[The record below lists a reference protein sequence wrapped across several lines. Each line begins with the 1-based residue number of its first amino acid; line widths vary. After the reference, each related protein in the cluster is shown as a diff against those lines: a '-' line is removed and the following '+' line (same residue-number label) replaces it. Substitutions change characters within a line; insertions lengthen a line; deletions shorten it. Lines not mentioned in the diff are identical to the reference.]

1 MKKFSVEISPQ
12 VQNDLLNAME
22 YYDTISKSI
31 SLHLYVD
38 FKNAIKSITL
48 HPYLQIRYDVMRCIP
63 LTKFPFMLHFAIDE
77 SKSMIMVYALIHTS
91 KDPDQAWINYKK
103 D

>member
-22 YYDTISKSI
+22 YYDAISKTIS
-31 SLHLYVD
+31 LNLYVD
-38 FKNAIKSITL
+38 FKKAIKTL
-48 HPYLQIRYDVMRCIP
+48 TLNPYLQIRYVTIRCFP
-63 LTKFPFMLHFAIDE
+63 LRKFPFMLHFAIDE
-77 SKSMIMVYALIHTS
+77 SKSVILVYALIHTS
-91 KDPDQAWINYKK
+91 KDPDQVWINFKK